1 MILELIKKAGTMELS
16 LSFFHDGNAL
26 SCDVVDSNDVC
37 WYSYSSIDQLEVV
50 NMINDYITN
59 PVSFSQRFMDSIGEV
74 DEIVLEEIKV
84 EV

>member
-1 MILELIKKAGTMELS
+1 
-16 LSFFHDGNAL
+16 
-26 SCDVVDSNDVC
+26 
-37 WYSYSSIDQLEVV
+37 
-50 NMINDYITN
+50 MINDYITN